1 MFFLSNQITKNNF
14 IYFMSFNLWKELL
27 FDISTCNIQLYP
39 IEFQDQI
46 HVAMNCWVTV
56 KGNLYNN
63 FVHAHNKILLT
74 LTTLH
79 SQVELV
85 QLVIDGVNY
94 LIECEKRLE
103 RGQDIKIPSPVP
115 QFRK

>member
-1 MFFLSNQITKNNF
+1 
-14 IYFMSFNLWKELL
+14 
-27 FDISTCNIQLYP
+27 
-39 IEFQDQI
+39 
-46 HVAMNCWVTV
+46 MNRCVTV